1 MNLQTTAFKYVA
13 MGRGGNSTTL
23 LLGGVCRVPAVSD
36 DCSERVCFLWPVA
49 SNSV

>member
-23 LLGGVCRVPAVSD
+23 LLGGVCRALAVYE
-36 DCSERVCFLWPVA
+36 DCGERVCFLWPVA
-49 SNSV
+49 SSFV